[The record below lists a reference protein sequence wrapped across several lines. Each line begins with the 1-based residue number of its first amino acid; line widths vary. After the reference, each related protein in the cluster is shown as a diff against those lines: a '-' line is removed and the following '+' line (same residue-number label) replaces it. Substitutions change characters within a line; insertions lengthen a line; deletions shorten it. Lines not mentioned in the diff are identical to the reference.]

1 MDAPQAMRER
11 LAALQPLLVEIIDD
25 SAKHAGHEGARG
37 GGGHYRLK
45 IVSPQFGGKR
55 TIERHRLIYD
65 TLGDLMRREVHA
77 LSIIALTPDE
87 NR

>member
-25 SAKHAGHEGARG
+25 SAKHSGHEGARG

-45 IVSPQFGGKR
+45 IVAPCFDGER
-55 TIERHRLIYD
+55 TLARHRLIYD
-65 TLGDLMRREVHA
+65 ALGDMMRREVHA
-77 LSIIALTPDE
+77 LSIVALTPDE